1 MMKTLDLAQALSDLL
16 ITWRRYLHRHP
27 ELGFQEWQTA
37 AFAAD
42 LLRDWGYTVQTGVAK
57 TGVVAVLENGAGP
70 VIMARVDMDAL
81 PIQEANEV
89 SYASETAGVM
99 HACGHDAHVA
109 MGLGVAR
116 LMMEHRDAW
125 RGTLKLVFQPGEEG
139 MNGAEVMVQEGVLEN
154 PHPEAVLAMHVWAD
168 MPVGKIGVMPGP
180 VMAAAEDWGAAIIGR
195 GGHASQP
202 HETVDALVTAAMAVT
217 ALQTVVSRNV
227 SPMETA
233 VVTVGVLR
241 AGDAFN
247 IIPERAEMRGTI
259 RTFDPKVRE
268 DVLRRVRSVMENT
281 AQAMG
286 ARAELYFQ
294 ALSPAVIN
302 DPAVTEVVQAATR
315 DLLGPEAV
323 LLGFRTMGS
332 EDASYFLRERPGC
345 YFFVGAR
352 PVDREFAPH
361 HNPRFDIDE
370 RALALG
376 VAVMV
381 ESLCRL
387 LPVSEVS

>member
-1 MMKTLDLAQALSDLL
+1 MMKTLDLAQALSTLL
-16 ITWRRYLHRHP
+16 VTWRRYLHRHP

-42 LLRDWGYTVQTGVAK
+42 LLQDWGYTVQTGVAK
-57 TGVVAVLENGAGP
+57 TGLVAILENGAGP

-116 LMMEHRDAW
+116 LMAEHREAW
-125 RGTLKLVFQPGEEG
+125 QGTLKLIFQPGEEG

-154 PHPEAVLAMHVWAD
+154 PRPEAVLAMHVWAD
-168 MPVGKIGVMPGP
+168 MPVGTIGVMPGP
-180 VMAAAEDWGAAIIGR
+180 VMAAAEDWGATIIGR

-227 SPMETA
+227 SPLETA

-268 DVLRRVRSVMENT
+268 DVLRRVRGVIENT
-281 AQAMG
+281 TLAMG

-302 DPAVTEVVQAATR
+302 DPAVTAVVQAATR
-315 DLLGPEAV
+315 DLLGSEAV

-352 PVDREFAPH
+352 PSNREFAPH

-370 RALALG
+370 RALPLG

-387 LPVSEVS
+387 MPVPEVS